1 MGNYLNPGN
10 LGYLAYDEKTQKVHI
25 PNEEI
30 RMEFAR
36 TTREVKRDET
46 IRRVRES
53 DQLIEDTISMIR

>member
-1 MGNYLNPGN
+1 MGNYLNPGD
-10 LGYLAYDEKTQKVHI
+10 LGYLAYDEKTQKMHI

-36 TTREVKRDET
+36 TTREIKRDET

-53 DQLIEDTISMIR
+53 DQLI